1 MQGLTPIHWAVL
13 LGRADLVELL
23 LSSGATVHAKSMQA
37 RQTHSLAR
45 SLARSPILLTTLRT
59 VLHNSLHQVLF
70 WKSAK
75 QQ

>member
-37 RQTHSLAR
+37 RLTHSLAR
-45 SLARSPILLTTLRT
+45 SLAHP
-59 VLHNSLHQVLF
+59 F
-70 WKSAK
+70 F
-75 QQ
+75 